1 MGVAVMDVN
10 SYTLEIMVRDR
21 LAEMRAMREQWSQIN
36 AARPESGRPRAALA
50 RALGR
55 VAHLLRSVVVS
66 AGRTGDAREATD
78 PGRRPKHG
86 AVRG

>member
-10 SYTLEIMVRDR
+10 HYTLEIMVRDR
-21 LAEMRAMREQWSQIN
+21 LAEMRAMGDQSSQIY

-55 VAHLLRSVVVS
+55 VAQLLRGVVGS
-66 AGRTGDAREATD
+66 ARMAGDAREATGR
-78 PGRRPKHG
+78 GRRPKHG

>member
-10 SYTLEIMVRDR
+10 HYTLEIMVRDR
-21 LAEMRAMREQWSQIN
+21 LAEMRALGEQSSQIS
-36 AARPESGRPRAALA
+36 AARPEYGRPRAALA

-55 VAHLLRSVVVS
+55 VAHLLRGGVVS
-66 AGRTGDAREATD
+66 ARRAGDAGEVTD

>member
-10 SYTLEIMVRDR
+10 YYTLEIMIRDR
-21 LAEMRAMREQWSQIN
+21 LAEMRALGEQSSQIN

-55 VAHLLRSVVVS
+55 VAQLLRGVGGS
-66 AGRTGDAREATD
+66 ARMAGDAREATD